1 MSITRS
7 FKNAAQNALSRLP
20 VIGPHA
26 DIEAELLLGGVK
38 PLGWL
43 NVWSLDGIPAG
54 YLPAIKQYLDVQK
67 LDKAVHEE
75 RLISYDVQGKSPT
88 GDVLYTVRHYAQPDQ
103 KENIERIVA
112 YHTKLWNGSGEEPD
126 ESILGDKS
134 FGQYLGYRRQDEI
147 FFDFL
152 NSANLPKKIDEFL
165 RCDLTSKWKT
175 LYQDS
180 LLRQAGI
187 ENPRQYWRETIETLK
202 KIDEQRFDPGFK
214 EEFNP

>member
-38 PLGWL
+38 PLGLL
-43 NVWSLDGIPAG
+43 NVWSLNEIPAG
-54 YLPAIKQYLDVQK
+54 HLPWIKEYLDVRK
-67 LDKAVHEE
+67 LDKAVDEG
-75 RLISYDVQGKSPT
+75 RLISYDVQIKSST
-88 GDVLYTVRHYAQPDQ
+88 GDTGRIIRHYAQPDQ
-103 KENIERIVA
+103 KENIERLVA
-112 YHTKLWNGSGEEPD
+112 YHTKLWDESGEEPD

-147 FFDFL
+147 FFDL
-152 NSANLPKKIDEFL
+152 LQKANLPEKIDQFL
-165 RCDLTSKWKT
+165 RHDITSKWRN